1 MRSRTR
7 VDIIAQAVSDR
18 VGTLEPYAQSEGSNE
33 RHDGLMTAYKSEQ
46 RSLPIGTVTTTTLD
60 RLMVERGLDRVDR
73 MKLDIEGGEF
83 LALRGATKWLSSKR
97 PWIIVEIDKDVCRV
111 AGHSADE
118 VLTLL
123 YDHDYEVRVIGDSA
137 DKLVRSAA
145 DLSDWQ
151 NIIAT
156 PVRNPAHARP
166 G

>member
-1 MRSRTR
+1 
-7 VDIIAQAVSDR
+7 
-18 VGTLEPYAQSEGSNE
+18 
-33 RHDGLMTAYKSEQ
+33 MTAFKSEQ

-60 RLMVERGLDRVDR
+60 RVMVERGLDRVDG
-73 MKLDIEGGEF
+73 MKLDIEGGEL
-83 LALRGATKWLSSKR
+83 LALRGATKLLSSKR
-97 PWIIVEIDKDVCRV
+97 PWIIVEGDKDVCKA

-123 YDHDYEVRVIGDSA
+123 YDHDYEVRVIGDPA

-156 PVRNPAHARP
+156 PLRGPADARP